1 MNWGNSPAMIL
12 GAAVRASGTYV
23 PLART
28 GLPCALAPD
37 RPGSPAGGQ
46 DDGGCGGEHGRTG
59 ELHHQ

>member
-1 MNWGNSPAMIL
+1 MNWEILRPRSP
-12 GAAVRASGTYV
+12 GSGPGQRDNGV
-23 PLART
+23 PLAWT
-28 GLPCALAPD
+28 GWRGVLAPG